1 MKKKLL
7 IFLALILLLAIFG
20 LYIDSPKTQ
29 ILWPKGPGFFKQNIE
44 LKQGLDLK
52 GGSHLVYEANL
63 SKLAKNTDVD
73 QAILGAISVLTD
85 RINGLGVAEATVQP
99 TTIGSK
105 EAIIVE
111 LPGVSDLA
119 KAKELIGSTAKMEF
133 KDNQGNV
140 VVEGGDLVPG
150 AAKVTFDQQQ
160 TNISRS
166 PVVSITFTNKGKDK
180 FAKAT
185 SDNVGKVITIELDG
199 KVISAPTVQTA
210 ITDGSAIIT
219 GDFTVDSA
227 KFLAIQLNAGALP
240 IPIKLIEERTVG
252 ASLGTDAV
260 KMSLL
265 AGLLGMLLVFLFMI
279 FYYKLPGLVSAFAL
293 IIYAIL
299 VLAVFKLLGIV
310 LTLAGIAAF
319 IIGIG
324 TAVDANILI
333 FERMKEE
340 LRDNKTLIISIQEGF
355 KRAWSSIRD
364 GNISHILVAV
374 ILIWFGTGSVRGFA
388 IVLIISILMSL
399 FTAISVSRVFLLLI
413 ASSKLG
419 KFLKI

>member
-1 MKKKLL
+1 M
-7 IFLALILLLAIFG
+7 FLALILLLAIFG

-29 ILWPKGPGFFKQNIE
+29 ILWPKGPSFFKQNIE

-52 GGSHLVYEANL
+52 GGSHLVYEADL
-63 SKLAKNTDVD
+63 SKLAKDTDVD

-111 LPGVSDLA
+111 LPGVNDLA

-185 SDNVGKVITIELDG
+185 SSNVGKVITIELDD
-199 KVISAPTVQTA
+199 KVISAPTVQAA

-219 GDFTVDSA
+219 GNFTVDEA

-240 IPIKLIEERTVG
+240 IPIQLIEERTVG

-265 AGLLGMLLVFLFMI
+265 AGLLGMFLVFLFMI

-364 GNISHILVAV
+364 GNISHILVAL

-399 FTAISVSRVFLLLI
+399 FTAISVSRIFLLLI
-413 ASSKLG
+413 ASGKFA